1 MIWEKIKAAGKWIAG
16 GIVAVLFVA
25 VSVLTKILK
34 RKNNEIENLK
44 EENETKDI
52 EAERNKNAKEKESKQ
67 AHEMVDIKKKE
78 NENISNVEN
87 GKQSYNDLI
96 GRWNE
101 K

>member
-16 GIVAVLFVA
+16 GIVSVLAVA
-25 VSVLTKILK
+25 VAFLTNSIKK
-34 RKNNEIENLK
+34 KNNEIENLK
-44 EENETKDI
+44 KENEIKDI
-52 EAERNKNAKEKESKQ
+52 EAEWNKTAKEKESKQ
-67 AHEMVDIKKKE
+67 AHELIDIKKKE

>member
-44 EENETKDI
+44 EENETKNI

-67 AHEMVDIKKKE
+67 AHELVDIKKKE

-87 GKQSYNDLI
+87 GKQSYNDLT